1 MLPAPRN
8 LPLPVFTTTGPE
20 KDAIF
25 AGESQEDRSLM
36 QIVKAEFQ
44 CYVENT
50 SQRGGNCGAR
60 DVHCSESPGNHPGG
74 EPEARPDI
82 GSGRTSSDRG
92 HGGGGPGG
100 PSTFCFDLLT
110 RDTPASGAI
119 LEIETTEVTARCS
132 ECGQLVEVKDHVFLC
147 PQCGGPLLELV
158 SGRELSI
165 TSIEG
170 ETGNGH
176 ATDQDSCRSEHPPRE

>member
-1 MLPAPRN
+1 
-8 LPLPVFTTTGPE
+8 
-20 KDAIF
+20 
-25 AGESQEDRSLM
+25 M

-50 SQRGGNCGAR
+50 SQRGGIAVHEMSIAQSLLEIILEESRKHDLTSVQVVRLQIGAMAG
-60 DVHCSESPGNHPGG
+60 VV
-74 EPEARPDI
+74 PEAL
-82 GSGRTSSDRG
+82 
-92 HGGGGPGG
+92 
-100 PSTFCFDLLT
+100 TFCFDLLT